1 MRPEVPSS
9 ELPPLDQK
17 SPGDHAPPIKL
28 DRRTDPDGAA
38 SGITKVDGWAT
49 SDGRH
54 HYLITGEVRAPLA
67 GHDRFG
73 GGAPEV
79 SGSDRAHLWG
89 RNLGSEAAAGTM
101 DVPRGYGLA
110 SRMFLQE
117 GLDAA
122 RQGLHPGNH
131 LRLEANAISQPVG
144 QHGGREVLE
153 SARYRVTEV
162 DRQGRVVGVPVDLT
176 FTTRP
181 DGNVGVH
188 RNNRR

>member
-1 MRPEVPSS
+1 VRPEGPRS
-9 ELPPLDQK
+9 ELPPLDSK
-17 SPGDHAPPIKL
+17 PPWDHAPPLKL
-28 DRRTDPDGAA
+28 DRRTDPAEA
-38 SGITKVDGWAT
+38 TSGITKIDGWQT

-54 HYLITGEVRAPLA
+54 HYVISGEVRAPLA
-67 GHDRFG
+67 GPDRFG
-73 GGAPEV
+73 GDAPEV
-79 SGSDRAHLWG
+79 PGSDRAHLWG
-89 RNLGSEAAAGTM
+89 RDVGSEAAAGIM
-101 DVPRGYGLA
+101 DAPRGYDLA

-131 LRLEANAISQPVG
+131 LRLEAAATSQPVN

-162 DRQGRVVGVPVDLT
+162 DRQGRVVGTPVDLT

-181 DGNVGVH
+181 DGSAGVH